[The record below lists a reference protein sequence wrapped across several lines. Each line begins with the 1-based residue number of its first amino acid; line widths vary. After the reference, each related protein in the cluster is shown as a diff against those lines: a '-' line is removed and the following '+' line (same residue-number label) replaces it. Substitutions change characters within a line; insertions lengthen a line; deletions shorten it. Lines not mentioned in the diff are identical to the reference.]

1 MRPLAVIISILVG
14 VGAIAATIWV
24 GRYSPMA
31 EKTERTPYR
40 WEAGTGENQIRMQRE
55 QKARAELAQ
64 KASQNDAVKHAIEA
78 EESKVKALEADKPE
92 IATKAPFPKA
102 AMPDKTVF
110 DFGSMGVNEEKKHKF
125 IIENKGEG
133 PLLLAKG
140 PTNCKCTISAISQKS
155 VPPGGKAEIEMSWIP
170 RETTPTFA
178 KTATIWTNDPDASAI
193 EFKIFGRV
201 VQQFIV
207 RPEHVWHAGHVTD
220 VTDGAMLGSITSG
233 IDPDFKI
240 TSIDMPDPNVKVT
253 YRSLTAKER
262 MRDALK
268 AGYQFTVTVGKGI
281 PAGHYRRAM
290 KIHTTLEGNKTI
302 DVEVTATRSGPILF
316 LSPIGNSRA
325 YWNPERSLINMGRF
339 PHEAGCKVVLPA
351 LVYGTKEK
359 FQITGIDRDAD
370 FVRVTTEPNPEIGS
384 GDQQGV
390 RFIFEVPPGT
400 PPVTRIMPN
409 AVHLKVTTNHPK
421 LKELTFLVE
430 FVSQ

>member
-1 MRPLAVIISILVG
+1 MRPLAVITSVLFGI
-14 VGAIAATIWV
+14 GAIAATIWV
-24 GRYSPMA
+24 GRYSPIA
-31 EKTERTPYR
+31 DKTERTPMR
-40 WEAGTGENQIRMQRE
+40 WESGTGEAQLRMRE
-55 QKARAELAQ
+55 AKEKELME
-64 KASQNDAVKHAIEA
+64 KASQNSAIKKAIDAEKD
-78 EESKVKALEADKPE
+78 KVKALEADKPE
-92 IATKAPFPKA
+92 IATQAPFPKA
-102 AMPDKTVF
+102 VIPGNKTY
-110 DFGSMGVNEEKKHKF
+110 DFGSMGVNEERKNKF

-140 PTNCKCTISAISQKS
+140 PTNCKCTISQISQKS
-155 VPPGGKAEIEMSWIP
+155 IPPGGKAEIEMSWTP

-178 KTATIWTNDPDASAI
+178 KTATIWTNDPEASSI

-207 RPEHVWHAGHVTD
+207 RPEHVWHAGHITD
-220 VTDGAMLGSITSG
+220 VTEGVMLGSITSA

-240 TSIDMPDPNVKVT
+240 TSVEMPDPNVKVT
-253 YRSLTAKER
+253 YRPLTAKER

-268 AGYQFTVTVGKGI
+268 AGYQFTVKVGKGI
-281 PAGHYRRAM
+281 PAGHYRRDM

-302 DVEVTATRSGPILF
+302 DVEVTAMRSGPILF

-339 PHEAGCKVVLPA
+339 PREAGCKVVLPA

-370 FVRVTTEPNPEIGS
+370 FVRVTTEPNSEIGS
-384 GDQQGV
+384 GEQQGV
-390 RFIFEVPPGT
+390 RFIFEVPPGA
-400 PPVTRIMPN
+400 PPMTRIMPN
-409 AVHLKVTTNHPK
+409 AVHVKLTTNHPH
-421 LKELTFLVE
+421 LKDLSFLVE